1 MNQKKITFA
10 QRLELNSKNYHPNDL
25 FDIKAAGDFLA
36 QMCESFGLYTL
47 MTDRHGTILMVNG
60 DFGDFK
66 PDVVNK
72 PGIKIKVK
80 ERTVCH
86 IYANYEHVSDEN
98 KKTAEK
104 LLDSYIKTLIGYS
117 DRSYIAS
124 EQSVYID
131 ELEEKLEREEYQI
144 KHEQQND
151 PLTGVLNR
159 TYFMS
164 CAKELEEREVVPT
177 AVLCININDWKFFD
191 RNFGE
196 EESDR
201 LITIVADI
209 IKEYAPENAIIGRI
223 EGDIFNVLLPMTE
236 ENEARSYLYKIQ
248 NVCQEYEDEILAPSI
263 AVGCAMKTNVEET
276 YRELFSDAEYDMLEN
291 KVELKKVDGYR
302 ERLEKGLNLK

>member
-276 YRELFSDAEYDMLEN
+276 YRELFSDAEYDMLED

>member
-164 CAKELEEREVVPT
+164 CTKELEEREVVPT

>member
-1 MNQKKITFA
+1 MDQKKIAFA

-98 KKTAEK
+98 KDAAEK
-104 LLDSYIKTLIGYS
+104 MLDSYIKTLTGYS

-131 ELEEKLEREEYQI
+131 ELEEKLEREEYLI

-159 TYFMS
+159 TYFQG
-164 CAKELEEREVVPT
+164 CAKDLEKREVVPT

-223 EGDIFNVLLPMTE
+223 EGDIFNVLLPMTD

-248 NVCQEYEDEILAPSI
+248 DVCRNYEDEILSPSI

-291 KVELKKVDGYR
+291 KVEIKRAPGYR
-302 ERLEKGLNLK
+302 ERIEKGLNLK